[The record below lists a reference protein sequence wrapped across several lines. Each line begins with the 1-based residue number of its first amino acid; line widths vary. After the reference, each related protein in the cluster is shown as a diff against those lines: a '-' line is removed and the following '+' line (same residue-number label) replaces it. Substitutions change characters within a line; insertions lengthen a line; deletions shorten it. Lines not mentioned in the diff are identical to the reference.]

1 MGLRLEVIQFFDES
15 NHSLVE
21 RIPPEGSADIKYG
34 AQLIVQEN
42 QEAVF
47 FRDGKALDSFPPGRH
62 MLTTANVPIL
72 TRLLTIPWEKSPFQA
87 SVYFIGK
94 QTFLDQKWGTP
105 QPIPFR
111 DRDFGMV
118 RLRSFGKYSLR
129 VANSSVLLN
138 TLVGTQGKYTTDQ
151 VTEFLRDLIVSRL
164 ADVLGAAGMSLLDMA
179 THYEQIASAARA
191 KVAADFSKYGLE
203 LVDFFINAITP
214 PDEVQ
219 QAIDARS
226 SMGAV
231 GDLNAFMK
239 FQAAQSMAKMAAA
252 GGSDGAASTMGMGM
266 GAGFGMM
273 MPAMIRDAMMSGT
286 QYAPQPGGMG
296 TVTAAPQGYSPPQE
310 YPPQQGYA
318 PQQPQPTAA
327 MGVAAP
333 MVSTAA
339 ASHASGPAASASGS
353 IVATASGGPD
363 FDDLTAS
370 VDPKQLVRN
379 VVQAGGYKLDDSAD
393 EWQVTIPVGAL
404 RKQIVTVAFG
414 QHDESGQA
422 TVNFRS
428 TCGPATDQNAAA
440 LLRYNM
446 KLVHGAFAFNKIGD
460 REMVVLQG
468 SALADTL
475 TGPAISQMLTA
486 IAWQADK
493 VEEKLTGAD
502 QF

>member
-1 MGLRLEVIQFFDES
+1 MGNRLEVIEFFDES
-15 NHSLVE
+15 NHSLVARVPE
-21 RIPPEGSADIKYG
+21 EGSADIKLG
-34 AQLIVQEN
+34 AQLIVQQN

-47 FRDGKALDSFPPGRH
+47 FRDGKALDAFQPGRH
-62 MLTTANVPIL
+62 TLTTLNVPIL

-111 DRDFGMV
+111 DKDFGMV

-129 VANSSVLLN
+129 VANSSVLVN

-179 THYEQIASAARA
+179 THYEQIASAGRA

-239 FQAAQSMAKMAAA
+239 FQAAQSMAKIAAQ
-252 GGSDGAASTMGMGM
+252 GGDGGAASTMGMGM

-273 MPAMIRDAMMSGT
+273 MPAMIRDAMMSGA
-286 QYAPQPGGMG
+286 QYAPQPGGAPMGAPMG
-296 TVTAAPQGYSPPQE
+296 TVTAAPQGYA
-310 YPPQQGYA
+310 A
-318 PQQPQPTAA
+318 PQPQSAA
-327 MGVAAP
+327 VNEP
-333 MVSTAA
+333 R
-339 ASHASGPAASASGS
+339 SGARKSGDPAAHPHNAG
-353 IVATASGGPD
+353 
-363 FDDLTAS
+363 
-370 VDPKQLVRN
+370 
-379 VVQAGGYKLDDSAD
+379 AGGYTRLPS
-393 EWQVTIPVGAL
+393 
-404 RKQIVTVAFG
+404 
-414 QHDESGQA
+414 
-422 TVNFRS
+422 
-428 TCGPATDQNAAA
+428 
-440 LLRYNM
+440 
-446 KLVHGAFAFNKIGD
+446 
-460 REMVVLQG
+460 
-468 SALADTL
+468 
-475 TGPAISQMLTA
+475 
-486 IAWQADK
+486 
-493 VEEKLTGAD
+493 
-502 QF
+502 